1 MTIVVRSLILSR
13 VTMPVLLA
21 TLLSLPDDRRASVE
35 RELVELT
42 RSATLGE
49 LAGDVGHD
57 AANALFGGIGLVDLL
72 LQDATPGSEEE
83 SRLQLLQTTLL
94 ELRTI
99 LRTLLDYARV
109 PGEEEAHAEL
119 DAAARSA
126 VELVRHG
133 IGRSLQIDERYPP
146 RPEVVA
152 CGPAALAQAVLH
164 LLLAARGAGH
174 VALEVSPG
182 CVRVSPVPESSLD
195 AVVAE
200 RIAVDNGGASE
211 REGDWLSLRWT
222 G

>member
-1 MTIVVRSLILSR
+1 
-13 VTMPVLLA
+13 MPALLA
-21 TLLSLPDDRRASVE
+21 TLLSLPDERRASVE

-42 RSATLGE
+42 RSAALGE

-57 AANALFGGIGLVDLL
+57 VANALFGAVGLVDLL

-83 SRLQLLQTTLL
+83 SRLQLLQTTTL
-94 ELRTI
+94 ELKTI
-99 LRTLLDYARV
+99 LQTLLDFARV
-109 PGEEEAHAEL
+109 PGEEQAHGEL

-146 RPEVVA
+146 RPVLVA
-152 CGPAALAQAVLH
+152 CGPAALVQAVLH
-164 LLLAARGAGH
+164 LLLAARGAGRI
-174 VALEVSPG
+174 ALEVSPG
-182 CVRVSPVPESSLD
+182 CVRVSPVPKSSLD

-200 RIAVDNGGASE
+200 RIAVDHGGASE
-211 REGDWLSLRWT
+211 RDGDSLSLRWT

>member
-83 SRLQLLQTTLL
+83 SRLRLLQTTLL

-99 LRTLLDYARV
+99 VRTLLDFARV
-109 PGEEEAHAEL
+109 PGEEQAHAEL

-126 VELVRHG
+126 VELLRHG

-146 RPEVVA
+146 GPVAVPCRP
-152 CGPAALAQAVLH
+152 GALVQAVLH
-164 LLLAARGAGH
+164 LLLAARIGDRI
-174 VALEVSPG
+174 ALEVAPG
-182 CVRVSPVPESSLD
+182 RVRVSPVPEASLD
-195 AVVAE
+195 AIVAE
-200 RIAVDNGGASE
+200 RIAVDHGGASE
-211 REGDWLSLRWT
+211 RDGDWLSLHWT